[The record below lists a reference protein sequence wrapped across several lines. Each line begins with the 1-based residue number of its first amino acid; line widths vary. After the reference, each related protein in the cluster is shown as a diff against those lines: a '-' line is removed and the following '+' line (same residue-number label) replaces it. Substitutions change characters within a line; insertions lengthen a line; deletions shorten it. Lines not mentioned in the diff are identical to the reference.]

1 MRRASLSTVV
11 LLLALGAATARA
23 QTDDELPALAG
34 EAKARIQNLEQHLND
49 WDVEA
54 AHAEWQ
60 ALAALAGTDAKQ
72 VRYFAGRVAFE
83 QGRYEDAVRELTAA
97 GVGDRPGSWLKLA
110 KDSLALTEGYETHES
125 EHFIFRAPKGK
136 DALLAPWALDALEA
150 VRTALDEDLGYA
162 PPDKIRVEIVSS
174 AAELSRLSTLSREAI
189 RTTGTIAICK
199 FNKLIVTSPKAVL
212 TGYDW
217 LDTVAHEYVHLVVS
231 RKSRNTVPIWMHE
244 GLAKY
249 LESRWKGGPGLALT
263 PSSLALLGDR
273 VRKGK
278 LVTFE
283 QMSPSMAL
291 LPTAQDA
298 ATAFAE
304 VFFAIKLLDT
314 TAGPHAL
321 KRLLG
326 EMAQGRSDKRAVEAV
341 TGKRWGDFEKAWM
354 AFLRQQPFPKELIP
368 TSWKERKQLADGK
381 GKGKD
386 KGTAEKEKPER
397 EISFGDFG
405 EIQQPDARRAAHL
418 GELLRERRR
427 MTAAAE
433 QYKKA
438 YLIAKDSY
446 ESLSNK
452 YALTLLELGRDH
464 EAQGVLEASLVLHP
478 GSHQT
483 TVHLGRLFVRQRA
496 WKQAVLRLKEAAAV
510 NPFDPEVQLLLARAA
525 PEAQEPEL
533 GTRARAAAALLLKR
547 TPAELDALISSLGQ
561 AAPTPAAPTPAA
573 RAPDAG

>member
-1 MRRASLSTVV
+1 MTRARPTRWLC
-11 LLLALGAATARA
+11 LLAALAAAPVAA
-23 QTDDELPALAG
+23 QDDDALPALAG
-34 EAKARIQNLEQHLND
+34 EAKARLQNIEQHLND

-54 AHAEWQ
+54 AAAEWK
-60 ALAALAGTDAKQ
+60 ALAELAGEDARQ
-72 VRYFAGRVAFE
+72 VRYFAGRIAFE
-83 QGRYEDAVRELTAA
+83 QGRYEDAVRELAAA

-110 KDSLALTEGYETHES
+110 KDSLELTRDYESFES
-125 EHFIFRAPKGK
+125 AHFVFRAPKGK
-136 DALLAPWALDALEA
+136 DALLAPWALDALEVA
-150 VRTALDEDLGYA
+150 RSNLEDDLGYA

-249 LESRWKGGPGLALT
+249 LESRWKGGKGLALT
-263 PSSLALLGDR
+263 PSSLALLGSR
-273 VRKGK
+273 VRKNQ

-291 LPTAQDA
+291 LPTAADA

-314 TAGPHAL
+314 SAGPQAL
-321 KRLLG
+321 RRLLV
-326 EMAQGRSDKRAVEAV
+326 EMSRGRSDKRAVEAV
-341 TGKRWGDFEKAWM
+341 TGKRWADFESAWM

-368 TSWKERKQLADGK
+368 TSWKDRKQLAEGKAKDKDPAEK
-381 GKGKD
+381 GKPD
-386 KGTAEKEKPER
+386 R
-397 EISFGDFG
+397 EVSFGDFG
-405 EIQQPDARRAAHL
+405 EITQPEARRAAHL
-418 GELLRERRR
+418 GELLRERHR

-433 QYKKA
+433 QYRRA
-438 YLIAKDSY
+438 YAVAHDAY

-452 YALTLLELGRDH
+452 LALTLLELGEEQ
-464 EAQGVLEASLVLHP
+464 EAQQVLEASLTMHP

-483 TVHLGRLFVRQRA
+483 TLHLGRLFVRQRA
-496 WKQAVLRLKEAAAV
+496 WKPAVARLKEAAAV

-525 PEAQEPEL
+525 PDAGEVAL
-533 GTRARAAAALLLKR
+533 GARAKAAAALLLKR
-547 TPAELDALISSLGQ
+547 SPQEVDALIHGLGEREP
-561 AAPTPAAPTPAA
+561 APTDAKP
-573 RAPDAG
+573 RADAG